1 VFHFSLYF
9 GTILEVLSYI
19 IGGLGMTVM
28 EDDVNR
34 YLDFLI
40 DDKSFSANT
49 VTAYKNDLYQLA
61 EFLYGRAINSWDK
74 VDQSLLIEHFL
85 ALRERS
91 YASSTM
97 ARKIAAIKSFYNY
110 QIYRGQMDFDPTE
123 GLNRPQVQKSP
134 PKAISTNDVQKLLG
148 QVATTDTPDGKR
160 DRAMLELLCA
170 TGLRVTE
177 LVSLNV
183 IDVNLGVARLRCSGK
198 GHKER
203 YIDFSADV
211 ADVVEDY
218 LASARTK
225 LLRKAKETA
234 LFLNRRGER
243 LTRQGFW
250 LILKDRVKKANLSA
264 EITPHT
270 LRHSLAMNTLSSGKM
285 NVKEL
290 QEFLGHANLS
300 TTQVYEKAISSGR

>member
-1 VFHFSLYF
+1 
-9 GTILEVLSYI
+9 
-19 IGGLGMTVM
+19 MTVM
-28 EDDVNR
+28 EDEINR
-34 YLDFLI
+34 FLDYLI
-40 DDKSFSANT
+40 DDKGFSDNT

-61 EFLYGRAINSWDK
+61 EFVGSRSVTSWSK
-74 VDQSLLIEHFL
+74 VDQSLLMEHFL

-97 ARKIAAIKSFYNY
+97 ARKIAAIKSFYY
-110 QIYRGQMDFDPTE
+110 HQISWGQVDSDPTE
-123 GLNRPQVQKSP
+123 GLNRPQVQKST
-134 PKAISTNDVQKLLG
+134 PKAISTDDVQKLLQ
-148 QVATTDTPDGKR
+148 QVSATNTPEGKR

-183 IDVNLGVARLRCSGK
+183 NDVNLGVARLRCTGK
-198 GHKER
+198 GRKER
-203 YIDFSADV
+203 YIDFSTDV

-218 LASARTK
+218 INSARTK
-225 LLRKAKETA
+225 LGRKPKETA

-243 LTRQGFW
+243 LTRQGYW
-250 LILKDRVKKANLSA
+250 LILKDYARKANLSA

-270 LRHSLAMNTLSSGKM
+270 LRHSLAMNNLSSGKM
-285 NVKEL
+285 NIKQL